1 MPSSVR
7 VFAPASVANVAVG
20 YDILGFALN
29 RPGDEVVA
37 YFKDSPGLEI
47 KAITGVSRQLPYDI
61 DQNTAGYAAKTLL
74 AHLGETGRGIAM
86 EIHKKMPFGSGLG
99 SSAASAVGGV
109 MAINELLGQPLE
121 KRELLPFAV
130 LGEQIADGAYHADN
144 VAPSLLGGIVLVR
157 SNQELDV
164 CSLRIPEG
172 LFATV
177 VYPEVEVLTREARSI
192 LKKEVALDLLIR
204 QSGNLAGFILG
215 LYHSDFA
222 LIRRSMEDVVIEP
235 QRACLIPGFYDVKEA
250 ALKAGA
256 LGCSISGAG
265 PSIFALSGDAGCAEE
280 IGRAM
285 QSVFDKKGIKN
296 HLFVSPINREGAVL
310 L

>member
-47 KAITGVSRQLPYDI
+47 TAITGVSRQLPYDVEL
-61 DQNTAGYAAKTLL
+61 NTAGYAAKTLL
-74 AHLGETGRGIAM
+74 AHLGESGRGIAM

-109 MAINELLGQPLE
+109 MAINELLGRPLS

-157 SNQELDV
+157 SNQDLDV

-172 LFATV
+172 LYATV
-177 VYPEVEVLTREARSI
+177 VYPEVEVLTREARGI
-192 LKKEVALDLLIR
+192 LKKEVALDLVIR
-204 QSGNLAGFILG
+204 QNGNLAGFILG
-215 LYHSDFA
+215 LYHSDLG
-222 LIRRSMEDVVIEP
+222 LIRRSMEDVIIEP
-235 QRACLIPGFYDVKEA
+235 QRACLIPGFYAVKEA

-265 PSIFALSGDAGCAEE
+265 PSIFALSDDAGCAEE
-280 IGRAM
+280 IGGAM